1 MIRLDPSTLADV
13 LLLAAFLCLSAL
25 FSAGEF
31 AFFSVSRSELEEENN
46 RRARLALR
54 MLSAPQELMI
64 KLLVSSSFCNVLVAL
79 FALRIAWRAYPDGTG
94 RMIAAAVGLLI
105 VAIMIAILTRLL
117 PRVYVAHDPVS
128 AVVAVTRPVYVL
140 FLPLYP
146 FVKGVYL
153 LTQGLFLAGAQARE
167 MVLKAGQLKAIAK
180 AEGEG
185 GGIGSDEREM
195 INGIFEM
202 RDTLAREVMVPRID
216 MVCAEATTTVAEAM
230 KVISEGGHSRIP
242 VYNKTVDNIIGILHA
257 RDLMGVIAG
266 GDVASPISGMLRNA
280 YFIPESMKV
289 DSLLKDLRKR
299 KTHMAVVVDEFGG
312 VVGLVT
318 LEDVLEEIVGEIYDE
333 YEEEERLVQV
343 VNADEVL
350 VDGKTHIEEL
360 NEMLGTELIKEE
372 DYDTI
377 AGYLYNLLGK
387 VPSQGDEYEADGLRF
402 VVDRVAGQR
411 IERVRIMAKGLGES
425 AKVEEL

>member
-1 MIRLDPSTLADV
+1 MDPSTLADV

-31 AFFSVSRSELEEENN
+31 AFFSVSRSELEEENS
-46 RRARLALR
+46 RRARLALK

-79 FALRIAWRAYPDGTG
+79 FALRIAWRAYPEGTG
-94 RMIAAAVGLLI
+94 RMIAAGVGLLI

-117 PRVYVAHDPVS
+117 PRIYVAHDPVS
-128 AVVAVTRPVYVL
+128 AVVAVARPVYVL

-146 FVKGVYL
+146 FVKGVYV

-167 MVLKAGQLKAIAK
+167 MVLKAGQLRAIAK

-185 GGIGSDEREM
+185 AGIGSDEQDM

-216 MVCAEATTTVAEAM
+216 MVCAEATTTVDEAM

-266 GDVASPISGMLRNA
+266 GEVTSPISGMLRNA

-289 DSLLKDLRKR
+289 DSLLKELRKR
-299 KTHMAVVVDEFGG
+299 KTHMAIVVDEFGG

-333 YEEEERLVQV
+333 YEEEEKLVQV
-343 VNADEVL
+343 VNPDEVL

-360 NEMLGTELIKEE
+360 NEILGTELTKEE

-387 VPSQGDEYEADGLRF
+387 VPSQGDEFEADGLRF

-411 IERVRIMAKGLGES
+411 IERVRIIAEGLGEK

>member
-1 MIRLDPSTLADV
+1 MDPSTLADV
-13 LLLAAFLCLSAL
+13 LLMAAFLCLSAL

-31 AFFSVSRSELEEENN
+31 AFFSVSRSELEDENDK
-46 RRARLALR
+46 RANLALK
-54 MLSAPQELMI
+54 MLSAPQELMV

-79 FALRIAWRAYPDGTG
+79 FALRIAWRAYPGG
-94 RMIAAAVGLLI
+94 VAHMVAAGVSLLL

-146 FVKGVYL
+146 FVKGVYI

-167 MVLKAGQLKAIAK
+167 MLLRAGQLRAIAR
-180 AEGEG
+180 AESDGA
-185 GGIGSDEREM
+185 GIGSDEQEM

-202 RDTLAREVMVPRID
+202 RDTLVREVMVPRID
-216 MVCAEATTTVAEAM
+216 MVCAEATTTVDEAM

-242 VYNKTVDNIIGILHA
+242 VYDKTVDNVIGILHA
-257 RDLMGVIAG
+257 RDLMDVISG
-266 GDVASPISGMLRNA
+266 TGASVPISGMLRDA

-289 DSLLKDLRKR
+289 DALLKELRRR
-299 KTHMAVVVDEFGG
+299 KTRMAVVVDEFGG

-333 YEEEERLVQV
+333 YEEEEKLVQV
-343 VNADEVL
+343 VNGDEVL

-360 NEMLGTELIKEE
+360 NEILGIGLKKEE

-387 VPSQGDEYEADGLRF
+387 VPSQGDEFEASGLRF
-402 VVDRVAGQR
+402 VVDRVVGQR
-411 IERVRIMAKGLGES
+411 IERVRIIAEGLGGR

>member
-1 MIRLDPSTLADV
+1 LDPSTLADV

-31 AFFSVSRSELEEENN
+31 AFFSVSRSEIEEENS
-46 RRARLALR
+46 RRARMALR
-54 MLSAPQELMI
+54 MLSSPQELMI

-79 FALRIAWRAYPDGTG
+79 FALRIAWRAYPEGTG
-94 RMIAAAVGLLI
+94 HLVAAAVALLL

-167 MVLKAGQLKAIAK
+167 MVLKAGQLRAIAR

-185 GGIGSDEREM
+185 AGIGSDEQEM

-216 MVCAEATTTVAEAM
+216 MVCAEATTTVGEAM

-242 VYNKTVDNIIGILHA
+242 VYNKTVDNIIGIMHA
-257 RDLMGVIAG
+257 RDLIGFIAG
-266 GDVASPISGMLRNA
+266 GDVASPISGILRNA

-289 DSLLKDLRKR
+289 DSLLKELRKR

-318 LEDVLEEIVGEIYDE
+318 LEDVIEEIVGEIYDE
-333 YEEEERLVQV
+333 YDEEEKLVQV
-343 VNADEVL
+343 VSPDEVL
-350 VDGKTHIEEL
+350 VAGKTHIEEL
-360 NEMLGTELIKEE
+360 NEILGTGLNKEE

-387 VPSQGDEYEADGLRF
+387 VPSQGDEHEADGLRF

-411 IERVRIMAKGLGES
+411 IERVRIIGKGLGGS

>member
-1 MIRLDPSTLADV
+1 MDPSTLADV

-31 AFFSVSRSELEEENN
+31 AFFSVSRPELEEVNDK
-46 RRARLALR
+46 RAKLALK
-54 MLSAPQELMI
+54 MLSSPQELMI

-94 RMIAAAVGLLI
+94 RMVAAGVLLLLA
-105 VAIMIAILTRLL
+105 AIMIAILTRLL

-128 AVVAVTRPVYVL
+128 AVLAMTRPVYVL

-146 FVKGVYL
+146 FVKGVYV

-167 MVLKAGQLKAIAK
+167 MVLKAGQLRAIAR
-180 AEGEG
+180 AEADGSP
-185 GGIGSDEREM
+185 IGSDEQEM

-216 MVCAEATTTVAEAM
+216 MVCAEATTTVDEAM

-242 VYNKTVDNIIGILHA
+242 VYNKTVDNIVGIMHA

-266 GDVASPISGMLRNA
+266 GRVGSPVSGILRDA

-289 DSLLKDLRKR
+289 DALLKELRKR
-299 KTHMAVVVDEFGG
+299 KTHMAIVVDEFGG

-333 YEEEERLVQV
+333 YDEEEMLVQV
-343 VNADEVL
+343 TNKDEVL

-360 NEMLGTELIKEE
+360 NEILGTDLKKDE

-387 VPSQGDEYEADGLRF
+387 VPSQGDEYQADGLLF

-411 IERVRIMAKGLGES
+411 IERVRIMADGLGER
-425 AKVEEL
+425 AKTEEE

>member
-1 MIRLDPSTLADV
+1 LDPSTLADV
-13 LLLAAFLCLSAL
+13 LLMAAFLCLSAL

-31 AFFSVSRSELEEENN
+31 AFFSVSRAELEDENDK
-46 RRARLALR
+46 RANLALR

-64 KLLVSSSFCNVLVAL
+64 KLLVSSSFCNVLAAL
-79 FALRIAWRAYPDGTG
+79 FALRITWRAYPDGTS
-94 RMIAAAVGLLI
+94 RMIAAGLSLL
-105 VAIMIAILTRLL
+105 VVTIMIAILTRLL

-153 LTQGLFLAGAQARE
+153 LTQGLFLAGTQARE
-167 MVLKAGQLKAIAK
+167 MVLKAGQLRAIAK
-180 AEGEG
+180 AEGDG
-185 GGIGSDEREM
+185 GEIGSDEQEM

-202 RDTLAREVMVPRID
+202 RDTIAREVMVPRID
-216 MVCAEATTTVAEAM
+216 MVCAEATTTVDEAM

-257 RDLMGVIAG
+257 RDLMDVIARG
-266 GDVASPISGMLRNA
+266 GVTTPISGMLRDA

-289 DSLLKDLRKR
+289 GALLKELRRR
-299 KTHMAVVVDEFGG
+299 KTHIAIVVDEFGG

-333 YEEEERLVQV
+333 YEEEEKLVQV
-343 VNADEVL
+343 VSADEVL
-350 VDGKTHIEEL
+350 VDGKIHIEEL
-360 NEMLGTELIKEE
+360 NEILGTDLKKEE

-387 VPSQGDEYEADGLRF
+387 VPAQGDGYEADGLRF
-402 VVDRVAGQR
+402 VVDRVVGQR
-411 IERVRIMAKGLGES
+411 LERVRIIADGLGGR
-425 AKVEEL
+425 AKIEEL

>member
-1 MIRLDPSTLADV
+1 MDPSTLADV

-31 AFFSVSRSELEEENN
+31 AFFSVSRSELEEEDSK
-46 RRARLALR
+46 RARLALK

-79 FALRIAWRAYPDGTG
+79 FALRIAWRAYTEGTG
-94 RMIAAAVGLLI
+94 HLIAAAVGLLL

-117 PRVYVAHDPVS
+117 PRIYVAHDPVS
-128 AVVAVTRPVYVL
+128 AVVALTRPVYVL

-167 MVLKAGQLKAIAK
+167 MVLKAGQLRAIAR

-185 GGIGSDEREM
+185 AGIGSDEREM
-195 INGIFEM
+195 INGIFDM
-202 RDTLAREVMVPRID
+202 RDTIAREVMVPRID
-216 MVCAEATTTVAEAM
+216 MVCAEATTTVDEAM

-242 VYNKTVDNIIGILHA
+242 VYNKTVDNIIGIMHA
-257 RDLMGVIAG
+257 RDLMDVIAK
-266 GDVASPISGMLRNA
+266 GDVTSPVSGILRNA

-289 DSLLKDLRKR
+289 DSLLKELRRR

-318 LEDVLEEIVGEIYDE
+318 LEDVIEEIVGEIYDE
-333 YEEEERLVQV
+333 YDEEEKLVHV
-343 VNADEVL
+343 ANPDEVL
-350 VDGKTHIEEL
+350 VAGKTHIDEL
-360 NEMLGTELIKEE
+360 NEILGTEIIKEE

-387 VPSQGDEYEADGLRF
+387 VPSQGDEHEADGLRF

-411 IERVRIMAKGLGES
+411 IERVRIIREGLGES
-425 AKVEEL
+425 AKVEDL

>member
-31 AFFSVSRSELEEENN
+31 AFFSVSRSELEEENS
-46 RRARLALR
+46 RRARLALK

-79 FALRIAWRAYPDGTG
+79 FALRIAWRAYPEGTG
-94 RMIAAAVGLLI
+94 RMIAAGVGLLI

-117 PRVYVAHDPVS
+117 PRIYVAHDPVS
-128 AVVAVTRPVYVL
+128 AVVAVARPVYVL

-146 FVKGVYL
+146 FVKGVYV

-167 MVLKAGQLKAIAK
+167 MVLKAGQLRAIAK

-185 GGIGSDEREM
+185 AGIGSDEQDM

-216 MVCAEATTTVAEAM
+216 MVCAEATTTVDEAM

-266 GDVASPISGMLRNA
+266 GEVTSPISGMLRNA

-289 DSLLKDLRKR
+289 DSLLKELRKR
-299 KTHMAVVVDEFGG
+299 KTHMAIVVDEFGG

-333 YEEEERLVQV
+333 YEEEEKLVQV
-343 VNADEVL
+343 VNPDEVL

-360 NEMLGTELIKEE
+360 NEILGTELTKEE

-387 VPSQGDEYEADGLRF
+387 VPSQGDEFEADGLRF

-411 IERVRIMAKGLGES
+411 IERVRIIAEGLGEK

>member
-1 MIRLDPSTLADV
+1 MNALDPSTLADV

-31 AFFSVSRSELEEENN
+31 AFFSVSRSELEEEND
-46 RRARLALR
+46 RRANLALR

-64 KLLVSSSFCNVLVAL
+64 KLLVSSSFCNVLAAL
-79 FALRIAWRAYPDGTG
+79 FALRIAWRAYPEGTG
-94 RMIAAAVGLLI
+94 HMIATGVSLI
-105 VAIMIAILTRLL
+105 LVAIMIAILTRLL

-146 FVKGVYL
+146 FVKGVCV

-167 MVLKAGQLKAIAK
+167 MVLKAGQLRAIAR
-180 AEGEG
+180 AEGDG
-185 GGIGSDEREM
+185 AGIGSDEQEM

-216 MVCAEATTTVAEAM
+216 MVCAEATTTVDEAM

-242 VYNKTVDNIIGILHA
+242 VYDKTVDNIIGIMHA

-266 GDVASPISGMLRNA
+266 GRVTSPISGMLRSA

-289 DSLLKDLRKR
+289 DVLLKELRRR
-299 KTHMAVVVDEFGG
+299 KTHTAVVVDEFGG

-333 YEEEERLVQV
+333 YDEEEKLVQV
-343 VNADEVL
+343 LGDDEVL

-360 NEMLGTELIKEE
+360 NEVLGTELKKEE
-372 DYDTI
+372 DYDTL

-411 IERVRIMAKGLGES
+411 IERVRILARGLGGR
-425 AKVEEL
+425 AKIEEL

>member
-1 MIRLDPSTLADV
+1 MDPSTLADV

-31 AFFSVSRSELEEENN
+31 AFFSVSRSELEEE
-46 RRARLALR
+46 RDKRARLALK

-79 FALRIAWRAYPDGTG
+79 FALRIAWRAYPEGAS
-94 RMIAAAVGLLI
+94 RMAAAGISLLL
-105 VAIMIAILTRLL
+105 VAILIAILTRLL
-117 PRVYVAHDPVS
+117 PRIYVAHDPVS
-128 AVVAVTRPVYVL
+128 AALAMTRPVYVL

-146 FVKGVYL
+146 FVKGVFI

-167 MVLKAGQLKAIAK
+167 MLLKAGQLRAIARVE
-180 AEGEG
+180 ADGST
-185 GGIGSDEREM
+185 IGSEEQEM

-202 RDTLAREVMVPRID
+202 RDTIVREVMVPRID

-242 VYNKTVDNIIGILHA
+242 VYNRTVDDVIGILHA
-257 RDLMGVIAG
+257 RDLMGVITG
-266 GDVASPISGMLRNA
+266 GEVSSPICGMLRAA

-289 DSLLKDLRKR
+289 DALLKELRKR
-299 KTHMAVVVDEFGG
+299 KTHIAVVVDEFGG

-343 VNADEVL
+343 VSGNEVL

-360 NEMLGTELIKEE
+360 NEILGTGLKKEE

-387 VPSQGDEYEADGLRF
+387 VPSQGDEFQADGLRF

-411 IERVRIMAKGLGES
+411 IERVRIMSEGLGER
-425 AKVEEL
+425 AKIEEQ

>member
-1 MIRLDPSTLADV
+1 MDPATLADV

-31 AFFSVSRSELEEENN
+31 AFFSVSRSELEEENDK
-46 RRARLALR
+46 RANLALR

-64 KLLVSSSFCNVLVAL
+64 KLLVASSFCNVLVAL
-79 FALRIAWRAYPDGTG
+79 FALRIAWRAYTEGTT
-94 RMIAAAVGLLI
+94 RMVAAGISLLL

-128 AVVAVTRPVYVL
+128 AVVAVTRPVYVF

-153 LTQGLFLAGAQARE
+153 LTQGLFLAGTQARE
-167 MVLKAGQLKAIAK
+167 MVLKAGQLRAIAK
-180 AEGEG
+180 AEGQG
-185 GGIGSDEREM
+185 AGIGSDEQEM
-195 INGIFEM
+195 INGIFEL

-216 MVCAEATTTVAEAM
+216 MVCAEATTTVDEAM
-230 KVISEGGHSRIP
+230 KVISEGGHSRMP
-242 VYNKTVDNIIGILHA
+242 VYNKTVDNVIGILHA
-257 RDLMGVIAG
+257 RDLMGIIAG
-266 GDVASPISGMLRNA
+266 GGVNTPISGMLRPA

-289 DSLLKDLRKR
+289 DALLKELRKR

-343 VNADEVL
+343 VNGDEVL

-360 NEMLGTELIKEE
+360 NEILGTELKKEE

-387 VPSQGDEYEADGLRF
+387 VPSQGDEHEADGMRF
-402 VVDRVAGQR
+402 VVDRVVGQR
-411 IERVRIMAKGLGES
+411 IERVRIIAEGLGGR
-425 AKVEEL
+425 AKIEEL

>member
-1 MIRLDPSTLADV
+1 MDPSTLADV

-31 AFFSVSRSELEEENN
+31 AFFSVSRSELEEE
-46 RRARLALR
+46 RDKRAALALK

-79 FALRIAWRAYPDGTG
+79 FALRIAWRAYPEGPS
-94 RMIAAAVGLLI
+94 RMVAAGISLLV
-105 VAIMIAILTRLL
+105 VAILIAILTRLL
-117 PRVYVAHDPVS
+117 PRIYVAHDPVS
-128 AVVAVTRPVYVL
+128 AVLAMTRPVYVL

-146 FVKGVYL
+146 FVKGVFL

-167 MVLKAGQLKAIAK
+167 MLLKAGQLRAIARVE
-180 AEGEG
+180 ADGST
-185 GGIGSDEREM
+185 IGSEEQEM
-195 INGIFEM
+195 IDGIFEM
-202 RDTLAREVMVPRID
+202 RDTIVREVMVPRID

-230 KVISEGGHSRIP
+230 KIISEGGHSRIP
-242 VYNKTVDNIIGILHA
+242 VYNRTVDNVIGILHA
-257 RDLMGVIAG
+257 RDLMGVIG
-266 GDVASPISGMLRNA
+266 GGEVSSPIGGILRAA

-289 DSLLKDLRKR
+289 DALLRELRRR
-299 KTHMAVVVDEFGG
+299 KTHIAVVVDEFGG

-343 VNADEVL
+343 VSGNEVL

-360 NEMLGTELIKEE
+360 NEILGTGLKKEE

-387 VPSQGDEYEADGLRF
+387 VPSQGDEFQADGLRF
-402 VVDRVAGQR
+402 LVDRVAGQR
-411 IERVRIMAKGLGES
+411 IERVRIMAEGLGER
-425 AKVEEL
+425 AKTGEQ

>member
-1 MIRLDPSTLADV
+1 M
-13 LLLAAFLCLSAL
+13 AAFLCLSAL

-31 AFFSVSRSELEEENN
+31 AFFSVSRSELEEEND
-46 RRARLALR
+46 RRADLALK

-79 FALRIAWRAYPDGTG
+79 FALRIAWRAYPEGVG
-94 RMIAAAVGLLI
+94 HLVAATISLLV

-117 PRVYVAHDPVS
+117 PRIYVAHDPVS

-167 MVLKAGQLKAIAK
+167 MMLKAGQLRAIAK
-180 AEGEG
+180 AESEG
-185 GGIGSDEREM
+185 GAIGSDEQEM

-202 RDTLAREVMVPRID
+202 RDTIAREVMVPRID
-216 MVCAEATTTVAEAM
+216 MVCAEATTTVDEAM

-242 VYNKTVDNIIGILHA
+242 VYDKTVDNIIGVLHA
-257 RDLMGVIAG
+257 RDLMDVIAG
-266 GDVASPISGMLRNA
+266 GGVNSPIRGILRDA

-289 DSLLKDLRKR
+289 DSLLKELRRR
-299 KTHMAVVVDEFGG
+299 KTHMAIVVDEFGG

-333 YEEEERLVQV
+333 YEEEEKLVQV
-343 VNADEVL
+343 VGKDEVL

-360 NEMLGTELIKEE
+360 NEILGTDFTKEE

-387 VPSQGDEYEADGLRF
+387 VPSQGDEFEADGLRF

-411 IERVRIMAKGLGES
+411 IERVRIIGESLGEQ
-425 AKVEEL
+425 ARVGER

>member
-1 MIRLDPSTLADV
+1 MMILDPSTLADV

-31 AFFSVSRSELEEENN
+31 AFFSVSRSELEEE
-46 RRARLALR
+46 RDKRARLALK

-79 FALRIAWRAYPDGTG
+79 FALRIAWRAYPEGAS
-94 RMIAAAVGLLI
+94 RMAAAGISLLL
-105 VAIMIAILTRLL
+105 VAILIAILTRLL
-117 PRVYVAHDPVS
+117 PRIYVAHDPVS
-128 AVVAVTRPVYVL
+128 AALAMTRPVYVL

-146 FVKGVYL
+146 FVKGVFI

-167 MVLKAGQLKAIAK
+167 MLLKAGQLRAIARVE
-180 AEGEG
+180 ADGST
-185 GGIGSDEREM
+185 IGSEEQEM

-202 RDTLAREVMVPRID
+202 RDTIVREVMVPRID

-242 VYNKTVDNIIGILHA
+242 VYNRTVDDVIGILHA
-257 RDLMGVIAG
+257 RDLMGVITG
-266 GDVASPISGMLRNA
+266 GEVSSPICGMLRAA

-289 DSLLKDLRKR
+289 DALLKELRKR
-299 KTHMAVVVDEFGG
+299 KTHIAVVVDEFGG

-343 VNADEVL
+343 VSGNEVL

-360 NEMLGTELIKEE
+360 NEILGTGLKKEE

-387 VPSQGDEYEADGLRF
+387 VPSQGDEFQADGLRF

-411 IERVRIMAKGLGES
+411 IERVRIMSEGLGER
-425 AKVEEL
+425 AKIEEQ

>member
-1 MIRLDPSTLADV
+1 M
-13 LLLAAFLCLSAL
+13 AAFLCLSAL

-31 AFFSVSRSELEEENN
+31 AFFSVSRSELEEEND
-46 RRARLALR
+46 RRARLALN
-54 MLSAPQELMI
+54 MLSSPQELMI
-64 KLLVSSSFCNVLVAL
+64 KLLVASSFCNVLVAL
-79 FALRIAWRAYPDGTG
+79 FALRIAWRAYPEGTG
-94 RMIAAAVGLLI
+94 HIVAAGVSLLL

-128 AVVAVTRPVYVL
+128 AVVALARPVYVL

-146 FVKGVYL
+146 FVKGVYV

-167 MVLKAGQLKAIAK
+167 MVLKAGQLRAIAR
-180 AEGEG
+180 AESDGA
-185 GGIGSDEREM
+185 GIGSDEQDM

-202 RDTLAREVMVPRID
+202 RDTIAREVMVPRID
-216 MVCAEATTTVAEAM
+216 MICAEATTTVLESM

-257 RDLMGVIAG
+257 RDLMDVTAG
-266 GDVASPISGMLRNA
+266 GDVNTPISGMLRPA

-289 DSLLKDLRKR
+289 DVLLKELRKR

-318 LEDVLEEIVGEIYDE
+318 LEDILEEIVGEIYDE
-333 YEEEERLVQV
+333 YDEEETLVQV
-343 VNADEVL
+343 AGSDEVI

-360 NEMLGTELIKEE
+360 NEILGTDLKKEE

-387 VPSQGDEYEADGLRF
+387 IPSQGDEHEADGMRF
-402 VVDRVAGQR
+402 VVDRVVGQR
-411 IERVRIMAKGLGES
+411 IERVRIIAEGLGGR
-425 AKVEEL
+425 ARIEEL

>member
-1 MIRLDPSTLADV
+1 M
-13 LLLAAFLCLSAL
+13 AAFLCLSAL

-31 AFFSVSRSELEEENN
+31 AFFSVSRSELEEENDK
-46 RRARLALR
+46 RARLALG
-54 MLSAPQELMI
+54 MLSSPQELMI
-64 KLLVSSSFCNVLVAL
+64 KLLVASSFCNVLVAL
-79 FALRIAWRAYPDGTG
+79 FALRIAWRAYPEGTG
-94 RMIAAAVGLLI
+94 HIVAAGVSLLL

-128 AVVAVTRPVYVL
+128 AVVALARPVYVL

-146 FVKGVYL
+146 FVKGVYV

-167 MVLKAGQLKAIAK
+167 MVLKAGQLRAIAK
-180 AEGEG
+180 AEGQG
-185 GGIGSDEREM
+185 AGIGSDEQEM
-195 INGIFEM
+195 INGIFEL

-216 MVCAEATTTVAEAM
+216 MVCAEATTTVDEAM
-230 KVISEGGHSRIP
+230 KVISEGGHSRMP
-242 VYNKTVDNIIGILHA
+242 VYNKTVDNVIGILHA
-257 RDLMGVIAG
+257 RDLMGIIAG
-266 GDVASPISGMLRNA
+266 GGVNTPISGMLRPA

-289 DSLLKDLRKR
+289 DALLKELRKR

-343 VNADEVL
+343 VNGDEVL

-360 NEMLGTELIKEE
+360 NEILGTELKKEE

-387 VPSQGDEYEADGLRF
+387 VPSQGDEHEADGMRF
-402 VVDRVAGQR
+402 VVDRVVGQR
-411 IERVRIMAKGLGES
+411 IERVRIIAEGLGGR
-425 AKVEEL
+425 AKIEEL

>member
-1 MIRLDPSTLADV
+1 MDPSTLADV

-31 AFFSVSRSELEEENN
+31 AFFSVSRAELEEEND
-46 RRARLALR
+46 RRANLALR
-54 MLSAPQELMI
+54 MLSGPQELMI
-64 KLLVSSSFCNVLVAL
+64 KLLVASSFCNVLAVL
-79 FALRIAWRAYPDGTG
+79 FALRIAWRAYPDGTA
-94 RMIAAAVGLLI
+94 RMIASVLSLLL
-105 VAIMIAILTRLL
+105 VTIMIAILTRLL

-146 FVKGVYL
+146 FVKGVYI

-167 MVLKAGQLKAIAK
+167 MVLKAGQLRAIAK
-180 AEGEG
+180 AEGNGAE
-185 GGIGSDEREM
+185 IGSDEQEM

-216 MVCAEATTTVAEAM
+216 MVCAEATTSVDEAM
-230 KVISEGGHSRIP
+230 KVITEGGHSRIP
-242 VYNKTVDNIIGILHA
+242 VYNRTVDNIIGIMHA
-257 RDLMGVIAG
+257 RDLIGVIAG
-266 GDVASPISGMLRNA
+266 GGVNAPISGMLRPA
-280 YFIPESMKV
+280 YFIPESMKI
-289 DSLLKDLRKR
+289 DALLKELRMR
-299 KTHMAVVVDEFGG
+299 KTHLAVVVDEFGG

-333 YEEEERLVQV
+333 YDEEEKLVQV
-343 VNADEVL
+343 VGGDEVL

-360 NEMLGTELIKEE
+360 NEILGTGLKKEE
-372 DYDTI
+372 DYDTL

-402 VVDRVAGQR
+402 IVDRVVGQR
-411 IERVRIMAKGLGES
+411 IERVRIIAEGLGGR
-425 AKVEEL
+425 AKVEEV

>member
-1 MIRLDPSTLADV
+1 MDPSTLADV

-31 AFFSVSRSELEEENN
+31 AFFSVSRSEIEEENS
-46 RRARLALR
+46 RRARMALR
-54 MLSAPQELMI
+54 MLSSPQELMI

-79 FALRIAWRAYPDGTG
+79 FALRIAWRAYPEGTG
-94 RMIAAAVGLLI
+94 HLVAAAVALLL

-167 MVLKAGQLKAIAK
+167 MVLKAGQLRAIAR

-185 GGIGSDEREM
+185 AGIGSDEQEM

-216 MVCAEATTTVAEAM
+216 MVCAEATTTVGEAM

-242 VYNKTVDNIIGILHA
+242 VYNKTVDNIIGIMHA
-257 RDLMGVIAG
+257 RDLIGFIAG
-266 GDVASPISGMLRNA
+266 GDVASPISGILRNA

-289 DSLLKDLRKR
+289 DSLLKELRKR

-318 LEDVLEEIVGEIYDE
+318 LEDVIEEIVGEIYDE
-333 YEEEERLVQV
+333 YDEEEKLVQV
-343 VNADEVL
+343 VSPDEVL
-350 VDGKTHIEEL
+350 VAGKTHIEEL
-360 NEMLGTELIKEE
+360 NEILGTGLNKEE

-387 VPSQGDEYEADGLRF
+387 VPSQGDEHEADGLRF

-411 IERVRIMAKGLGES
+411 IERVRIIGKGLGGS

>member
-31 AFFSVSRSELEEENN
+31 AFFSVSRSEIEEENS
-46 RRARLALR
+46 RRARMALR
-54 MLSAPQELMI
+54 MLSSPQELMI

-79 FALRIAWRAYPDGTG
+79 FALRIAWRAYPEGTG
-94 RMIAAAVGLLI
+94 HLVAAAVALLL

-167 MVLKAGQLKAIAK
+167 MVLKAGQLRAIAR

-185 GGIGSDEREM
+185 AGIGSDEQEM

-216 MVCAEATTTVAEAM
+216 MVCAEATTTVGEAM

-242 VYNKTVDNIIGILHA
+242 VYNKTVDNIIGIMHA
-257 RDLMGVIAG
+257 RDLIGFIAG
-266 GDVASPISGMLRNA
+266 GDVASPISGILRNA

-289 DSLLKDLRKR
+289 DSLLKELRKR

-318 LEDVLEEIVGEIYDE
+318 LEDVIEEIVGEIYDE
-333 YEEEERLVQV
+333 YDEEEKLVQV
-343 VNADEVL
+343 VSPDEVL
-350 VDGKTHIEEL
+350 VAGKTHIEEL
-360 NEMLGTELIKEE
+360 NEILGTGLNKEE

-387 VPSQGDEYEADGLRF
+387 VPSQGDEHEADGLRF

-411 IERVRIMAKGLGES
+411 IERVRIIGKGLGGS